1 MDSINISMVAKRAHV
16 SPSTVSRV
24 LNNSPLVKETTA
36 NRVREVMKELNY
48 QPNELARG
56 LRCNETKTIG
66 VIVSNVLNPFF
77 TSVVRGIE
85 DVANRVNYNIMLCNT
100 DEKAEKELQYIHAL
114 LSKRVDGLI
123 IASAVTKYDYTALL
137 GGKPAVFVDR
147 RPEGENK
154 GKFDTVLVQNKEGSR
169 RAVMQ
174 MIESGYRRIGIIT
187 GSNVSTTGY
196 ERLLGYE
203 QAHRDAGIPLDQSL
217 IKLGNFLGDTSYE
230 NAIDLIENNACDA
243 VFAAN
248 NMILLGALKAVSEK
262 KMRIPEDIG
271 VSAFDDL
278 EWMQFCEP
286 QISAVRQPTYEIG
299 TVAMSLLLDRISGS
313 SEPAKE
319 VMLPVELMVRK
330 SSQKRNQS

>member
-174 MIESGYRRIGIIT
+174 MIESGYHRIGIIT
-187 GSNVSTTGY
+187 GSNVSTTGS

>member
-123 IASAVTKYDYTALL
+123 IASAVTKYDYIALL

-203 QAHRDAGIPLDQSL
+203 QAHRDAGVPLDQSL

>member
-1 MDSINISMVAKRAHV
+1 MDGINISMVAKRAHV

-203 QAHRDAGIPLDQSL
+203 QAYRDAGILLDQSL

-243 VFAAN
+243 IFAAN

-286 QISAVRQPTYEIG
+286 QFSAVRQPTYEIG

-319 VMLPVELMVRK
+319 VMLPVELVVRK